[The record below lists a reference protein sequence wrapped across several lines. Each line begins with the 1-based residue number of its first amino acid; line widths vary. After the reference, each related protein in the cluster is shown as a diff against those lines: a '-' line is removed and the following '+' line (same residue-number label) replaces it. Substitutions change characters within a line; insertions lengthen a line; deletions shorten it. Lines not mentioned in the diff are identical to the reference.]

1 MIELQ
6 SYFSP
11 VSSALYADK
20 NRWETTQV
28 GRAVDTN
35 VESHFPDVKFA
46 EIAIFNVPEYEGSKN
61 KKSSSADCKVRASFY
76 AFHHENLP
84 RIADLGV
91 IQLMPTRKESFT
103 VIQTVC
109 EALLQDGIIP
119 IIIGGGNDVSYS
131 VYKAYAAM
139 GKFITLSAVDSEFDI
154 GLENDNLANFSHLG
168 KMLAHKPSHLF
179 HYVNL
184 AYQSYF
190 VSSMATEMLQ
200 SMNFDAIRLGELK
213 ANFNEVE
220 PIMRNTDFLNFD
232 ISSIQHA
239 YAGANVYSSPNGL
252 NGEDACKIM
261 RYAGVSDKV
270 TSVGLFEYNQD
281 LDTNNQTA
289 FLLAQMIWY
298 FVDGY
303 KIRKNELNPNLKS
316 CVKYTVAF
324 DDGKNEITF
333 YKSQT
338 SGRWWMGVPL
348 KKEGVKELQNYY
360 VACSYRDYEIANQ
373 GEVPER
379 WLKTLSKFL

>member
-1 MIELQ
+1 MIELK

-20 NRWETTQV
+20 NRWATNQL
-28 GRAVDTN
+28 GRVVDVN
-35 VESHFPDVKFA
+35 VENHFPDVKYA
-46 EIAIFNVPEYEGSKN
+46 EIAIFNVSEYEGSKN
-61 KKSSSADCKVRASFY
+61 KPSSSVDCKVRASLYTFY
-76 AFHHENLP
+76 HENLP

-91 IQLMPTRKESFT
+91 INLMPSRKESFT
-103 VIQTVC
+103 VIQNVC

-119 IIIGGGNDVSYS
+119 IIIGGGNDVSYA
-131 VYKAYAAM
+131 VYKAYAAI
-139 GKFITLSAVDSEFDI
+139 GKFITLSAVDSKFDI
-154 GLENDNLANFSHLG
+154 GLEHDKLANYSHLG

-179 HYVNL
+179 HFVNL
-184 AYQSYF
+184 AYQTYF
-190 VSSMATEMLQ
+190 VSSMATDMLQ
-200 SMNFDAIRLGELK
+200 SMSFDAIRLGEIK

-232 ISSIQHA
+232 ISSIQYA
-239 YAGANVYSSPNGL
+239 YAGANVYSTPNGL
-252 NGEDACKIM
+252 NGEEACKIM

-316 CVKYTVAF
+316 CIKYTVAF
-324 DDGKNEITF
+324 DDGKNQINF
-333 YKSQT
+333 YKSQK
-338 SGRWWMGVPL
+338 SGRWWMGVPF

-379 WLKTLSKFL
+379 WLRTLSKFL